1 MSSFLALP
9 TEILEQI
16 LVQCGHNGSPESI
29 STISQTCKELRDLI
43 YDTTIWREV
52 YLSVL
57 DSPFVPQE
65 VIAKFVGGKGIL
77 EKGKFEWKRRLVA
90 VMSLQKQLKTLD
102 LAENLDGYI
111 FTLSGL
117 AAAPFP
123 VFPDR
128 PCHPSLNA
136 VWVDKLL
143 ADGFPK
149 PLIDRLMRKSPVMS
163 YTTNSAAANDSL
175 KWEAT
180 NVGEQFYRLVLQTG
194 FRPHQAVTPD
204 INSCS
209 SPARQQALTRAVARH
224 HVYNML
230 YPSASRCWGP
240 FLPCP
245 ASVLDPSQPKE
256 PHLLVPDYPFLSAA
270 RIVMEANLR
279 ESLEESDESEG
290 MISMVWESDR
300 GQVWPLFTYEFG
312 RRDVYEFI
320 ERLDGKVDVGDV
332 DGSEG
337 RKGLNALRMGSA
349 PGFWDGEG
357 TKGKWSGVD
366 GGSED
371 EQAPG
376 SSDQP
381 DSDTEGW
388 DWAGVEGTWTCVISL
403 YTLQLVADALFIQLV
418 AQSVGWIIDNYF
430 IIAYVH
436 SQFYSGQLNMMYS
449 IPDGLNHDM
458 RETCRIS
465 SMRLRIT
472 GYSWVHQSEPSS
484 ITVLPPEPTSLSP
497 PSYSSTL
504 QGANEVSDAESTFV
518 REEEKYKDAMDSLV
532 YALPV
537 IHFSDDQPG
546 VTSERTIRGTVRMIS
561 GGIAR
566 WSMISRDNPEE
577 HDDWVMEAVQI
588 GGIGSGLGAAGM
600 WTGAGHENADPLG
613 PMWTWRVA

>member
-1 MSSFLALP
+1 MSPFLALP
-9 TEILEQI
+9 TKILEQI

-29 STISQTCKELRDLI
+29 STICQTCKELRDLI
-43 YDTTIWREV
+43 YDATIWREV

-57 DSPFVPQE
+57 NSPFVPQE

-77 EKGKFEWKRRLVA
+77 EKGKFDWKRRLVA

-102 LAENLDGYI
+102 LAENLDEYI

-117 AAAPFP
+117 ASAPFP

-128 PCHPSLNA
+128 PCHLSLNA

-163 YTTNSAAANDSL
+163 YTTNSAATNDSL

-204 INSCS
+204 TNSCS

-224 HVYNML
+224 RVYNML

-245 ASVLDPSQPKE
+245 VSALDPSQSRE
-256 PHLLVPDYPFLSAA
+256 PHSLVPDYPFLSAA
-270 RIVMEANLR
+270 RIVVEANLR
-279 ESLEESDESEG
+279 ESLEESDQGEG
-290 MISMVWESDR
+290 MMVWEVDR
-300 GQVWPLFTYEFG
+300 GQVWPLFTYELG

-320 ERLDGKVDVGDV
+320 ERLDGKV
-332 DGSEG
+332 
-337 RKGLNALRMGSA
+337 N
-349 PGFWDGEG
+349 DGEG

-381 DSDTEGW
+381 DTEGW

-418 AQSVGWIIDNYF
+418 AQSVGWIIDNSF

-436 SQFYSGQLNMMYS
+436 SQLFSGQLNMMYS
-449 IPDGLNHDM
+449 VPDGLNHNM

-472 GYSWVHQSEPSS
+472 GYSWVHRSEPPS

-497 PSYSSTL
+497 PSSFSTL
-504 QGANEVSDAESTFV
+504 QGTDEVPDAESALV

-561 GGIAR
+561 GGVVR
-566 WSMISRDNPEE
+566 WSMISRDNLEE
-577 HDDWVMEAVQI
+577 HDDWVLEAVQI

-600 WTGAGHENADPLG
+600 WTGAGHENGDPLG
-613 PMWTWRVA
+613 ESDVDVEGRMIDWF

>member
-357 TKGKWSGVD
+357 TKERWLGVD

-381 DSDTEGW
+381 DAEGW
-388 DWAGVEGTWTCVISL
+388 DWAGVEGTWIRAVCWMDYRQLLYHSVRSLTVI
-403 YTLQLVADALFIQLV
+403 FR
-418 AQSVGWIIDNYF
+418 
-430 IIAYVH
+430 
-436 SQFYSGQLNMMYS
+436 
-449 IPDGLNHDM
+449 PDELNHDM

-465 SMRLRIT
+465 TMRLRIT
-472 GYSWVHQSEPSS
+472 GYSWTHRPESPS

-497 PSYSSTL
+497 PSSSSTL
-504 QGANEVSDAESTFV
+504 QGADEMPDAESAFV

-546 VTSERTIRGTVRMIS
+546 VTPERTIRGTVRMIG